1 LKRSKFVSWMHKLLT
16 GIEFL
21 MQFTGFELAWQDI
34 AEQNAAPDRCK
45 ARRC

>member
-1 LKRSKFVSWMHKLLT
+1 MHKLLT

-34 AEQNAAPDRCK
+34 AEPGVAHFLTIKREADYLI
-45 ARRC
+45 

>member
-1 LKRSKFVSWMHKLLT
+1 MHKLLT

-34 AEQNAAPDRCK
+34 AEPEVAPDYGGIT
-45 ARRC
+45 